1 MPRTVPVHLA
11 ARGVSP
17 PGARRWSTLT
27 TMLSDDQAVHVLRAL
42 DALDELEAAA
52 FKLVCAEL
60 ACGPVIDG
68 LIADPLT
75 EGSRLDL
82 LCLADT
88 VAADL
93 LVAVG
98 RRDSLL
104 RLVEAAPAGS
114 ARDALTDHLIGSDSA

>member
-1 MPRTVPVHLA
+1 MPRTVPVHPA

-52 FKLVCAEL
+52 FKLVRAEL

-68 LIADPLT
+68 LIDQFV
-75 EGSRLDL
+75 DL
-82 LCLADT
+82 GKA
-88 VAADL
+88 
-93 LVAVG
+93 G
-98 RRDSLL
+98 RMESNNKK
-104 RLVEAAPAGS
+104 
-114 ARDALTDHLIGSDSA
+114 